1 MKPKLARA
9 TRTRKVEAPPPPPP
23 PPPPEPVAPASAT
36 PAEAPSPLAWVLV
49 RGTRGRIHLAALLEY
64 TVSKAKRCRNPNRA
78 KIEVW
83 EHKPF
88 TDDDGTFGRAKT
100 VAASEILPA
109 PPADDDRRLKAARSL
124 WERRKPLMERRKPLM
139 ERK

>member
-1 MKPKLARA
+1 MKPK
-9 TRTRKVEAPPPPPP
+9 KKIEAPPAPPPP
-23 PPPPEPVAPASAT
+23 PPPPEPAAPAPAT

-49 RGTRGRIHLAALLEY
+49 SGTRGRIHLAALREY
-64 TVSKAKRCRNPNRA
+64 YVGRGGTQRA

-88 TDDDGTFGRAKT
+88 TDDDGVFSRGKT

-124 WERRKPLMERRKPLM
+124 WERRKPLMERK
-139 ERK
+139 